1 MLKNTVI
8 SMFSLITLAGC
19 GGSSVS
25 PSFASLKQ
33 EAANIDTIYR
43 QQFDTDAENM
53 PVGTFTYNSVLVFDY
68 GAANFVGQDGSV
80 LLTGQFTGDA
90 TLEADFTNSTVT
102 GAITNFV
109 DSANKHSS
117 GTVDISNGKIVTN
130 TFSADA
136 SGTITDSVKG
146 PALLEGSMSGRFA
159 GEAANSFNA
168 NFFGQLA
175 GKPVSGELM
184 GTR

>member
-1 MLKNTVI
+1 
-8 SMFSLITLAGC
+8 MFSLITLAGC

-68 GAANFVGQDGSV
+68 GAGNNDSQNGSV
-80 LLTGQFTGDA
+80 LLTGNFTGDA

-109 DSANKHSS
+109 ASGSVSVPS
-117 GTVDISNGKIVTN
+117 GTVEIFNGEIVTN
-130 TFSADA
+130 TFTADA
-136 SGTITDSVKG
+136 SGTLTDSVNG
-146 PALLEGSMSGRFA
+146 PVLLEGNMTGLFA

-168 NFFGQLA
+168 NFGGELNGVA
-175 GKPVSGELM
+175 VSGELM